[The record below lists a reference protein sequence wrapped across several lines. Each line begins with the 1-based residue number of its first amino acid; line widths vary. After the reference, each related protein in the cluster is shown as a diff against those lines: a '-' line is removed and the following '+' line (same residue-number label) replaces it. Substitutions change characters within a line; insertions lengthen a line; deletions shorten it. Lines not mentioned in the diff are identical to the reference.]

1 MVTVILSGQM
11 SFEYSD
17 DEVEGMTKD
26 EIITMAEEE
35 FYETVNNI
43 FLEVDDYEDS
53 REEDED
59 E

>member
-17 DEVEGMTKD
+17 DEVEGMTRE

-53 REEDED
+53 REEDE
-59 E
+59 EE

>member
-1 MVTVILSGQM
+1 MVNVILSGQM

-26 EIITMAEEE
+26 EIIAMAEEE

-43 FLEVDDYEDS
+43 FLEVDDYEDT
-53 REEDED
+53 REENDDE
-59 E
+59 

>member
-1 MVTVILSGQM
+1 MVNVILSGQM

-26 EIITMAEEE
+26 EIIAMAEEE
-35 FYETVNNI
+35 FYDSINNV
-43 FLEVDDYEDS
+43 FLEVEDYEDS

>member
-1 MVTVILSGQM
+1 MVNVILSGQM

-26 EIITMAEEE
+26 EIIAMAEEE

>member
-17 DEVEGMTKD
+17 DEVEGMTRE

>member
-1 MVTVILSGQM
+1 MVNVILSGQM

-26 EIITMAEEE
+26 EIIAMAEEE
-35 FYETVNNI
+35 FYDCVNNI
-43 FLEVDDYEDS
+43 FLEVEDYEDS
-53 REEDED
+53 REEED

>member
-1 MVTVILSGQM
+1 MVNVILSGQM

-26 EIITMAEEE
+26 EIIAMAEEE
-35 FYETVNNI
+35 FYDSINNV

>member
-1 MVTVILSGQM
+1 MVNVILSGQM

-26 EIITMAEEE
+26 EIIAMAEEE

-43 FLEVDDYEDS
+43 FLEVDDYEDT
-53 REEDED
+53 REEDDD

>member
-35 FYETVNNI
+35 FYESVNNI

-53 REEDED
+53 REENED

>member
-17 DEVEGMTKD
+17 DEVEGMTRE
-26 EIITMAEEE
+26 EIITMAGEE

>member
-11 SFEYSD
+11 SFEYSN

-26 EIITMAEEE
+26 EIIAMAEEE

>member
-35 FYETVNNI
+35 FYESVNNI

>member
-17 DEVEGMTKD
+17 DEVEGMTRE

-53 REEDED
+53 REENED

>member
-17 DEVEGMTKD
+17 DEVEGMTRE
-26 EIITMAEEE
+26 EIIAMAEEE

>member
-1 MVTVILSGQM
+1 MVNVILSGQM

-26 EIITMAEEE
+26 EIIAMAEEE
-35 FYETVNNI
+35 FYDSVNNI

-59 E
+59 

>member
-1 MVTVILSGQM
+1 MVNVILSAQM

-26 EIITMAEEE
+26 EIIAMAEEE
-35 FYETVNNI
+35 FYDSVNNV
-43 FLEVDDYEDS
+43 FLEVEDYEDS
-53 REEDED
+53 REEED

>member
-1 MVTVILSGQM
+1 MVNVILSGQM

-26 EIITMAEEE
+26 EIIAMAEEE
-35 FYETVNNI
+35 FYDSVNNI

>member
-11 SFEYSD
+11 SFEYSN
-17 DEVEGMTKD
+17 DEVEGMTRE

>member
-17 DEVEGMTKD
+17 DEVEGMTRD

>member
-17 DEVEGMTKD
+17 DEVEGMTRE

-35 FYETVNNI
+35 FYDSVNNI
-43 FLEVDDYEDS
+43 FLEVDDYKDS

>member
-17 DEVEGMTKD
+17 DEIEGMTKD
-26 EIITMAEEE
+26 EIIAMAEEE

>member
-1 MVTVILSGQM
+1 MVNVILSTQM

-26 EIITMAEEE
+26 EIIAMAEEE
-35 FYETVNNI
+35 FYDSINNA
-43 FLEVDDYEDS
+43 FLEVEDYEDS
-53 REEDED
+53 REEED